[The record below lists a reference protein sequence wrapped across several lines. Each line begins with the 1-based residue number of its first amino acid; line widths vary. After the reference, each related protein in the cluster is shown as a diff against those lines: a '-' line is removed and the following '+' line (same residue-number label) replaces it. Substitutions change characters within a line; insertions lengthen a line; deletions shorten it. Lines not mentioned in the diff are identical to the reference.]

1 MSSKKVNTIKFTIPS
16 KLVVVNLIVSN
27 HKLSGIMNIT
37 GQSHK
42 IIKEKYLQDDMRNKI
57 IFNKL
62 SLLRI

>member
-1 MSSKKVNTIKFTIPS
+1 
-16 KLVVVNLIVSN
+16 
-27 HKLSGIMNIT
+27 MNIT
-37 GQSHK
+37 GQSHI